1 MSNRP
6 AGFDTEK
13 THYSLLCDRFGIDN
27 VSLPNGSSN
36 GSDFRVNS
44 GHAGIITFESK
55 SSSKDIND
63 AGCISIYANGMIF
76 YASSFLSNTNIK
88 QIESSIKLNFDQ
100 IVDYTTMA
108 NTNMIPH
115 MIDKELFVDIK
126 EAGKIVQ
133 IVTHE
138 PLNNIVE
145 NSFKKSDN
153 FFLKANYLILD
164 KDVYCISNN
173 INLDPLNLISKG
185 SPILGNEHLEKY
197 TIRTARGG
205 SKNGKASVTMRVQ
218 YLFKRDLDSSPIKL
232 ENL

>member
-6 AGFDTEK
+6 AGFETEK
-13 THYSLLCDRFGIDN
+13 THYSLLCDKFGIDN
-27 VSLPNGSSN
+27 VSVPNGSSN
-36 GSDFRVNS
+36 GSDFRVNHNDS
-44 GHAGIITFESK
+44 IITFESK

-145 NSFKKSDN
+145 NSF
-153 FFLKANYLILD
+153 
-164 KDVYCISNN
+164 NN
-173 INLDPLNLISKG
+173 TIVNI
-185 SPILGNEHLEKY
+185 PIG
-197 TIRTARGG
+197 
-205 SKNGKASVTMRVQ
+205 
-218 YLFKRDLDSSPIKL
+218 
-232 ENL
+232 